1 MMRTQIRI
9 LAALLVVW
17 LALIAVMTL
26 SLQSEERRHVNATTH
41 PDAEHHMASVDE
53 RTFVHTGLWA
63 QEVEPDG
70 TSVFVR
76 DIRRQ

>member
-1 MMRTQIRI
+1 MRNQIRI

-17 LALIAVMTL
+17 LALIALMTL
-26 SLQSEERRHVNATTH
+26 SPQSGERRHVDASGH
-41 PDAEHHMASVDE
+41 PEAVQHLASVDE

-63 QEVEPDG
+63 LEVEPDG

-76 DIRRQ
+76 DICRQ